1 MRIEAQR
8 LFDIAGAAGG
18 ILFFSPVMA
27 AVAVAIR
34 LDDGGPIVFRQERL
48 GERRVPFTILKF
60 RSMRDGE
67 TTRVGRLLRGT
78 GLDELP
84 QLVNVLR
91 GDMSAVGPRPLQ
103 AADVAR
109 WGWNTPRHDFRWQVR
124 PGLTGLGQLRGTGS
138 PRRTLVLE
146 SRVYRPQEFVP
157 RSPPDRAVVRGQPA
171 GETARAGTVARIPQT
186 AGGAPHILSQ
196 SCACPAASLSRFVRR
211 CC

>member
-91 GDMSAVGPRPLQ
+91 GDMSAVGPRPLE

-109 WGWNTPRHDFRWQVR
+109 RGWNTPRHDFRWQVR

-138 PRRTLVLE
+138 PRRTLVL
-146 SRVYRPQEFVP
+146 
-157 RSPPDRAVVRGQPA
+157 DRAYIARRSLLLDLRLIALSFAVNVLGKRRVRELLHGS
-171 GETARAGTVARIPQT
+171 GNR
-186 AGGAPHILSQ
+186 L
-196 SCACPAASLSRFVRR
+196 
-211 CC
+211 